1 MVRAPRNDD
10 TLVDALA
17 SGNNAQH
24 SAHPLP
30 IPLLQQLDT
39 LRHRRQLIGLPRHV
53 AVVAGAQL
61 AGGELEEGGEIE
73 ADETAGGPGREI
85 AVRSDPKTAQSQK
98 KLTCLLLFP
107 LHCKRKKV
115 QRA

>member
-24 SAHPLP
+24 CAHPLP
-30 IPLLQQLDT
+30 LTLLQQLDA

-73 ADETAGGPGREI
+73 DDETAGGPGREL
-85 AVRSDPKTAQSQK
+85 AVRPDPKTTHSLK
-98 KLTCLLLFP
+98 T
-107 LHCKRKKV
+107 
-115 QRA
+115 

>member
-1 MVRAPRNDD
+1 MVRASRNDD

-30 IPLLQQLDT
+30 LPLLQQLDA
-39 LRHRRQLIGLPRHV
+39 LRHRRQLIRLPRHV

-61 AGGELEEGGEIE
+61 ARGELEESGEIE
-73 ADETAGGPGREI
+73 ADETAGGPGREL
-85 AVRSDPKTAQSQK
+85 AVRPDSKTEQAQNLICNIPFSIT
-98 KLTCLLLFP
+98 L
-107 LHCKRKKV
+107 
-115 QRA
+115 